1 MGSMSESRAPV
12 RWWVW
17 LALALVLAVLIA
29 ALLAWWRPLYD
40 FVADQEQIRAWV
52 ERLGTWGPVA
62 IVALETAQALLAPIP
77 GQAIEA
83 VSGYLYGPWLGL
95 LFPMIGMVIG
105 SLTIFLLARRFGRPL
120 VIRLIGRPSMDRL
133 DDLVRRGGAPFFF
146 LIWLLPFAPDDLA
159 CVAAGLTP
167 MPTRQFLFL
176 MILGRMPGVAVSVWV
191 GANAAQIQPVWWA
204 ILLACIAVAALIFW
218 RKGEQIQEFVLTFIE
233 RLSRRPGGP

>member
-1 MGSMSESRAPV
+1 
-12 RWWVW
+12 
-17 LALALVLAVLIA
+17 
-29 ALLAWWRPLYD
+29 
-40 FVADQEQIRAWV
+40 
-52 ERLGTWGPVA
+52 
-62 IVALETAQALLAPIP
+62 
-77 GQAIEA
+77 
-83 VSGYLYGPWLGL
+83 
-95 LFPMIGMVIG
+95 MIGMIIG

-204 ILLACIAVAALIFW
+204 ILLAGIAVAALIFW
-218 RKGEQIQEFVLTFIE
+218 RSGKQIQEFVLAGIE
-233 RLSRRPGGP
+233 RLSRRPDRP

>member
-1 MGSMSESRAPV
+1 
-12 RWWVW
+12 
-17 LALALVLAVLIA
+17 
-29 ALLAWWRPLYD
+29 
-40 FVADQEQIRAWV
+40 
-52 ERLGTWGPVA
+52 
-62 IVALETAQALLAPIP
+62 
-77 GQAIEA
+77 
-83 VSGYLYGPWLGL
+83 
-95 LFPMIGMVIG
+95 
-105 SLTIFLLARRFGRPL
+105 
-120 VIRLIGRPSMDRL
+120 MDRL

-204 ILLACIAVAALIFW
+204 ILLGGIAVAALVFW
-218 RKGEQIQEFVLTFIE
+218 RKGEQIQEVVLTFIE

>member
-1 MGSMSESRAPV
+1 MSEGRAPL
-12 RWWVW
+12 RWWAW
-17 LALALVLAVLIA
+17 LALALVLAALMAV
-29 ALLAWWRPLYD
+29 LLAWWRPLYD

-52 ERLGTWGPVA
+52 EQLGAWGPVA

-105 SLTIFLLARRFGRPL
+105 STTIFLLARRFGRPL
-120 VIRLIGRPSMDRL
+120 VIRLIGRMSMDRL

-176 MILGRMPGVAVSVWV
+176 MIVGRMPGVAVSVWV

-204 ILLACIAVAALIFW
+204 ILLACIAVAALVFW
-218 RKGEQIQEFVLTFIE
+218 RKGEQIQEAVLSFIE
-233 RLSRRPGGP
+233 RLSRRPEGA

>member
-1 MGSMSESRAPV
+1 MVTMCERRAPV

-17 LALALVLAVLIA
+17 LALALVLALLLA
-29 ALLAWWRPLYD
+29 ALLTWWRPIYE
-40 FVADQEQIRAWV
+40 FVGDQEQIRAWV
-52 ERLGTWGPVA
+52 ERLGAWGPVA

-120 VIRLIGRPSMDRL
+120 VVRLIGRPSMDRL

-176 MILGRMPGVAVSVWV
+176 MILGRLPGVAVSVWV

-204 ILLACIAVAALIFW
+204 MLLAGIAVAALVFW
-218 RKGEQIQEFVLTFIE
+218 RKGEQIQEGVLGFIE
-233 RLSRRPGGP
+233 RLSRRPTER